1 MQFIEGEAYH
11 IYNRGNNQQTIFF
24 NDENYRFF
32 LGKIR
37 KLLCP
42 YCDIIA
48 YCLMPNHFHLIIYVK
63 ILDEEAD
70 PMTQSHRISKAIAVL
85 LRSYTRAIQKQEHF
99 TGSLFQQKTKAR
111 KLYDETLNYTISA
124 LLICIHYVH
133 QNPVR
138 AKLVISME
146 DWEFSSYRDYA
157 NLRTGGLCN
166 KMLRY
171 ALSDL
176 REVDF
181 IQESLQMLR
190 YSSDDF
196 AGYSSDDS
204 KSSDE

>member
-1 MQFIEGEAYH
+1 
-11 IYNRGNNQQTIFF
+11 
-24 NDENYRFF
+24 
-32 LGKIR
+32 
-37 KLLCP
+37 
-42 YCDIIA
+42 
-48 YCLMPNHFHLIIYVK
+48 VK

-138 AKLVISME
+138 AKLVLSME

-157 NLRTGGLCN
+157 NLRTGSLCN
-166 KMLRY
+166 KMLGY

-176 REVDF
+176 RDL
-181 IQESLQMLR
+181 ISYR
-190 YSSDDF
+190 R
-196 AGYSSDDS
+196 AC
-204 KSSDE
+204 KC